1 MVTNCVFDAPYH
13 RLGTRIS
20 SGPSR
25 AMPKLN
31 IVYSVHH
38 RPPMLPR
45 ISMGNHQGSL
55 GFASEAQE
63 WRLNPRQ
70 LACCSYIAQQGY
82 LNVGF

>member
-1 MVTNCVFDAPYH
+1 MITDCIFDAPDH

-20 SGPSR
+20 SGPPR

-45 ISMGNHQGSL
+45 ILMGNHQRSL
-55 GFASEAQE
+55 ALHQKRRRAAQ
-63 WRLNPRQ
+63 PTT
-70 LACCSYIAQQGY
+70 IAGHY
-82 LNVGF
+82 KL